1 MADLIIVDDDADHL
15 AALCDLMQAAGHSTQ
30 GFSAARPAIE
40 ALSLPHDLLITD
52 LRMPEIDGLELL
64 KRVKALAADLPVIM
78 LTGHGDVGHAVQAMR
93 EGADD
98 FLEKPYDAVHLVA
111 VVARALSARAT
122 RAEVGRLQQILAQT
136 AEATI
141 LGESRAMQDLRAR
154 IAALA
159 PLDLDVVITGETGT
173 GKELA
178 ARALHAASLRNA
190 GPFIA
195 VNCAA
200 LPEAMFETI
209 MFGHA
214 EGAFMGA
221 GAARRGKIEAA
232 TGGTLLLDEIEA
244 MPLALQS
251 KLLRALQERAIER
264 LGENGLR
271 AVDIRVIAT
280 SKTDLRTAC
289 AANAFRPD
297 LYFRLAGA
305 ALQTPTLR
313 EAAADIP
320 LIFSHYAQLA
330 ARRYGRADPQ
340 LGYMLMQQLKR
351 RVWQGNLRELK
362 AAAEAHALG
371 LFDLRG
377 DEVALLPEQ
386 TLAESLAGFE
396 KREIAAAL
404 DRHRGNTLRVAETL
418 GLPRR
423 TLNDK
428 MRRYGLVSGADDA
441 GAPQLP

>member
-1 MADLIIVDDDADHL
+1 MADLILVDDDADHL
-15 AALCDLMQAAGHSTQ
+15 AALCDLMQAAGHKPQ
-30 GFSAARPAIE
+30 GFLSAE
-40 ALSLPHDLLITD
+40 QALAALALPCDLLITD
-52 LRMPEIDGLELL
+52 LRMPDIDGLDLL
-64 KRVKALAADLPVIM
+64 HRVKALAADLPVVM

-93 EGADD
+93 AGAED

-111 VVARALSARAT
+111 VVARAVAARAT
-122 RAEVGRLQQILAQT
+122 RAEVGRLQQVLAQS
-136 AEATI
+136 AAATL
-141 LGESRAMQDLRAR
+141 LGDSRAITDLRGQ

-173 GKELA
+173 GKELV
-178 ARALHAASLRNA
+178 ARALHAASPRA
-190 GPFIA
+190 SGRFIA

-214 EGAFMGA
+214 EGAFIGA
-221 GAARRGKIEAA
+221 GAARPGKLEAA

-244 MPLALQS
+244 MPLVLQS

-271 AVDIRVIAT
+271 PVDIRVIAT
-280 SKTDLRTAC
+280 TKTELRTAC
-289 AANAFRPD
+289 AANAFRQD

-305 ALQTPTLR
+305 ALHTPTLR

-330 ARRYGRADPQ
+330 ARRYGRADPPV
-340 LGYMLMQQLKR
+340 GYLLMQSLKR
-351 RVWQGNLRELK
+351 RVWPGNMRELK

-371 LFDLRG
+371 LYDLR
-377 DEVALLPEQ
+377 DEATAPAAEQ
-386 TLAESLAGFE
+386 TLADRLAGFE

-404 DRHRGNTLRVAETL
+404 DRHRGNTQRVAETL

-428 MRRYGLVSGADDA
+428 MRRYGLLSSTQ
-441 GAPQLP
+441 PTEP